1 MGRKNTEQN
10 HLFFALFAVVELTDY
25 PPKFT
30 FNSIVDYNDFIFW
43 SKFYYYNQLTY
54 FNYGEIIKDY

>member
-30 FNSIVDYNDFIFW
+30 FNSIVDYN
-43 SKFYYYNQLTY
+43 
-54 FNYGEIIKDY
+54 